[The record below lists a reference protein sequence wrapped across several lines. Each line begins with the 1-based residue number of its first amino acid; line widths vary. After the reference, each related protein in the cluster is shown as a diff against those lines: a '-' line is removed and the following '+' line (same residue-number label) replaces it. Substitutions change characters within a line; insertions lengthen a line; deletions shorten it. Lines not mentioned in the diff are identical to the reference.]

1 MTFLSDGALKD
12 ELNLRGYR
20 STPQRQKVLS
30 IFMALAQGEHLSAE
44 DLHKAL
50 REDGVGDAAPNRN
63 HISLSTVYR
72 TLHLMVCMGLVRE
85 LELAEGHKH
94 YELNRPLRDHHHIVC
109 LHCNQTLE
117 FEESSV
123 AEIGEKT
130 AKDAGYHVLDC
141 QLILY
146 GICAD
151 CTEDRKVG

>member
-1 MTFLSDGALKD
+1 MTFLSDEALKG
-12 ELNLRGYR
+12 ELNARGYR

-44 DLHKAL
+44 DLHTTL
-50 REDGVGDAAPNRN
+50 EEDGE

-72 TLHLMVCMGLVRE
+72 TLHLMVFMGLLRE

-109 LHCNQTLE
+109 VHCNQTLE
-117 FEESSV
+117 FAEKSV

-130 AKDAGYHVLDC
+130 AKASGYHVLDC
-141 QLILY
+141 QLTLY
-146 GICAD
+146 GICAS
-151 CTEDRKVG
+151 CTHAQKG

>member
-1 MTFLSDGALKD
+1 MTFLSDEALKD
-12 ELNLRGYR
+12 ELNARGYR

-44 DLHKAL
+44 DLHSTLEK
-50 REDGVGDAAPNRN
+50 DGE

-72 TLHLMVCMGLVRE
+72 TLHLMVFMGLLRE

-109 LHCNQTLE
+109 VHCNQTLE
-117 FEESSV
+117 FAEKSV

-130 AKDAGYHVLDC
+130 AKASGYHVLDC
-141 QLILY
+141 QLTLY
-146 GICAD
+146 GICSN
-151 CTEDRKVG
+151 CTNQQKG